1 MNSKLNKKK
10 FIRIASAGV
19 LAVAVFSAGILT
31 GCEAGNSQNSKDA
44 FEQQESVNTEQ
55 NQNKSQDSDV
65 KAVNQGKVMDDFNAL
80 LEGDAPVIEVVKFM
94 DENLSLITRENAA
107 AMVDGFEQLQKKFLP
122 ELEEKFYNGNDI
134 QAKIMQLFEESEFD
148 LNKIYDTEDAQ
159 LKELL
164 TETKDSG
171 YKVETAE
178 GTFFPVINYEFYKKY
193 SDYVPSDVSEYI
205 ELMAVESNNVPAK
218 DAAIVISWEDILKR
232 ALNQEKFIAQYGDS
246 AKVQAVKDLY
256 KKYLT
261 FTLLGANNTPLFSY
275 DTKAMDA
282 KAKQAYLEAVENSGD
297 SEFLKTVSG
306 YMDLLKKTDYKL
318 TDEVDK
324 YRKNIIEKLK

>member
-1 MNSKLNKKK
+1 MNSKLNKKNL
-10 FIRIASAGV
+10 IRSASAGV

-31 GCEAGNSQNSKDA
+31 GCDLDNTRDSKNA
-44 FEQQESVNTEQ
+44 VKQQETVSTGE
-55 NQNKSQDSDV
+55 NQKTVQDSGV

-80 LEGDAPVIEVVKFM
+80 LESDAPVIEVVKFM
-94 DENLSLITRENAA
+94 DENISLITRKNAA
-107 AMVDGFEQLQKKFLP
+107 VMIDGFEELQKESLT
-122 ELEEKFYNGNDI
+122 ELEEKFYNDGV
-134 QAKIMQLFEESEFD
+134 QAKIMKLFEEAGFD
-148 LNKIYDTEDAQ
+148 LNKIYETEDAE

-164 TETKDSG
+164 TKTRDSG

-193 SDYVPSDVSEYI
+193 SDYVPSDIKEYI
-205 ELMAVESNNVPAK
+205 DLMAVESNNAPAK
-218 DAAIVISWEDILKR
+218 DAAIVISWEDILQR
-232 ALNQEKFIAQYGDS
+232 AQNQEKFIAQYGDS
-246 AKVQAVKDLY
+246 AKVQDVKELY

-261 FTLLGANNTPLFSY
+261 FTLFGANNTPLFSY
-275 DTKAMDA
+275 DTKTMDA
-282 KAKQAYLEAVENSGD
+282 KAKQAYLEVVENSAD

-324 YRKNIIEKLK
+324 YRKDIIEKLK